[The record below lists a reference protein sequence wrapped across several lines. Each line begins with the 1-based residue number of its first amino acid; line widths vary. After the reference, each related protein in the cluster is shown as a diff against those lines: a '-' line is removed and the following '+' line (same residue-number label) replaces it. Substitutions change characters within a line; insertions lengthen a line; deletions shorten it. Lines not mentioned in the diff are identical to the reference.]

1 MFVKVLPP
9 DVIFILP
16 GRLNWRRE
24 LRIIENMLIL
34 MRLQKEILLQVK
46 ACISLMLRNNVR

>member
-9 DVIFILP
+9 DVIFIVP
-16 GRLNWRRE
+16 GHLNWRRE